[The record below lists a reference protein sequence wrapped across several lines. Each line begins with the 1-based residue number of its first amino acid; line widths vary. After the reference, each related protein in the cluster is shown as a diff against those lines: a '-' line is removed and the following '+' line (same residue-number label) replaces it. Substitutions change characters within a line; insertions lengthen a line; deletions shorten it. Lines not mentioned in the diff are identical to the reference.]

1 MLNRG
6 KLMIGIAFGI
16 LLGSSALVRAA
27 DVSEI
32 AAVQRA
38 LASRGYN
45 VGIADG
51 VLGPQTRSAIRAFE
65 VDQGLPVTG
74 LVSDALVR
82 KITIPRVMAPIPHQ
96 ILTTTRPSTEATSD
110 TLNTPS
116 KLPLGLSEQRGVL
129 NRSWMVRDFDQFG
142 LVTGPVFS
150 VFLGEGGQISGPR
163 FSANMRWSLSAND
176 GVVLVYENML
186 GMKIERNGRLVS
198 PDHIEGHATGAD
210 GESWKWDA
218 AAKPVSGGPGK

>member
-6 KLMIGIAFGI
+6 QLMIGIAFGI
-16 LLGSSALVRAA
+16 LLGSSDLVRAA

-38 LASRGYN
+38 LANRGYN

-51 VLGPQTRSAIRAFE
+51 VLGPQTRGAIRAFE

-74 LVSDALVR
+74 LVSEALVR
-82 KITIPRVMAPIPHQ
+82 KITIPRVMAPIPHP
-96 ILTTTRPSTEATSD
+96 IATTTRPSIEAIGD
-110 TLNTPS
+110 TLKAPS
-116 KLPLGLSEQRGVL
+116 KLSMGLSEKRRVL

-163 FSANMRWSLSAND
+163 FSAKMRWSLLAND
-176 GVVLVYENML
+176 GVLLVYENML
-186 GMKIERNGRLVS
+186 GMRIERNGRLVS

-210 GESWKWDA
+210 GENWKWDA
-218 AAKPVSGGPGK
+218 SAKSVSADTGK